1 MVTIICGIKIDCII
15 SEPYNVKFFFM
26 NLLHSQAIQIF
37 DVACEDIVKY
47 INMSKVSIPPEQT
60 PPQEQTPLPHE
71 QNDRQV

>member
-1 MVTIICGIKIDCII
+1 
-15 SEPYNVKFFFM
+15 M

-60 PPQEQTPLPHE
+60 PPQEQTQPPHE